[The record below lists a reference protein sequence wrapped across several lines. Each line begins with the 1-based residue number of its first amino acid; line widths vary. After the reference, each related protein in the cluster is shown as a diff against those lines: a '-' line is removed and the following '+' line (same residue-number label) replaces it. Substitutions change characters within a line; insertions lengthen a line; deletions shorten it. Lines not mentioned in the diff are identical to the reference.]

1 MDLDPG
7 WIRQER
13 ALDRTAET
21 REASMM
27 VLLLLVVRAPATGLA
42 LDVRTGRVSGTRRG
56 GGGAFGAAAISVPNA
71 PIRGQTWRARA
82 LIPPETAFE
91 TLHSPAAPS
100 ASEAH
105 TRRQASRSEREE
117 GGRIDGC
124 RSHMYVIML
133 PPPCFPGSW
142 TRKRP
147 SLTTTTSLPFLPPWR
162 SP

>member
-42 LDVRTGRVSGTRRG
+42 LDGRTGRV

-82 LIPPETAFE
+82 LVPPETAFE

-105 TRRQASRSEREE
+105 TRRQAGRRETRE
-117 GGRIDGC
+117 GGSMAAEATC
-124 RSHMYVIML
+124 M
-133 PPPCFPGSW
+133 
-142 TRKRP
+142 
-147 SLTTTTSLPFLPPWR
+147 
-162 SP
+162 